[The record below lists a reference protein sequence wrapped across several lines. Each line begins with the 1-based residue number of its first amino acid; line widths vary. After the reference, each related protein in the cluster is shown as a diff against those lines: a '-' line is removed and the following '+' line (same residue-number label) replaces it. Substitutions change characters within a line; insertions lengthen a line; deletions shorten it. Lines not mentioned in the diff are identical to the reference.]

1 MMHRRLHTG
10 KRPYKCS
17 IDGCSKYFA
26 HKSVMRQHQR
36 QSHGPQPK
44 KVSLQWISWNEM
56 VVPGSHR
63 KKNHS
68 KPLKED
74 ERMNKPCSSPSSQQC
89 LPGSPA
95 PSEHSSTATEDDIIS
110 SPPWFSTSMTLP
122 MPNTFDE
129 RHKYPMISSPTF
141 DKHSFYLH
149 GIPVSYPSYNTFY
162 QSLHPSLI
170 TVTHFKTLFS
180 TWIYVVIYVAMFIE
194 NKNKL
199 FMHKISFFKKFN
211 VTRGNILSC
220 HTYTPIVLHNKSGE
234 RISSCTP
241 KYSEIYGS
249 KKEVKVF
256 LNHWYLIHTAS
267 SIESTV

>member
-1 MMHRRLHTG
+1 MCLTFLFRPHVCLEPGCGKRFTQVSALKVHSRTHTGERPHQCEYEECGKTFGDSSSLARHRRLHTG

-68 KPLKED
+68 KSLKED
-74 ERMNKPCSSPSSQQC
+74 EDVIERMNKPCSSPSSQQC

-149 GIPVSYPSYNTFY
+149 GIPVSYQSYNTFY
-162 QSLHPSLI
+162 
-170 TVTHFKTLFS
+170 
-180 TWIYVVIYVAMFIE
+180 
-194 NKNKL
+194 
-199 FMHKISFFKKFN
+199 
-211 VTRGNILSC
+211 
-220 HTYTPIVLHNKSGE
+220 
-234 RISSCTP
+234 
-241 KYSEIYGS
+241 
-249 KKEVKVF
+249 
-256 LNHWYLIHTAS
+256 
-267 SIESTV
+267 